1 MIGREPVREQLF
13 LLDFRDI
20 EAEKDSRIQVRERIE
35 ILRVNVLDP
44 LAILLRMSA
53 VANADEQRS
62 RFPDALE
69 RHCPSER
76 TAKAVRPGM
85 GSAIEAITASEPMQR
100 KPRTKLRRRRRWQQ
114 QPNRQRRKRQ
124 RPEPA

>member
-1 MIGREPVREQLF
+1 VIVCKPIREDLVLVRIAGPE
-13 LLDFRDI
+13 DG
-20 EAEKDSRIQVRERIE
+20 EKTRIQVRERIE

-53 VANADEQRS
+53 IANADEQRS